1 MLHRKPIVPAFLSE
15 EDVSGFVQLHADQP
29 SCFASQEKDSNR
41 SEEML
46 VITREQ
52 KPWKN
57 T

>member
-52 KPWKN
+52 KPWKK